1 MADKSAVMKRVF
13 GAGKRNKETKTTDS
27 GGAQSQ
33 WTLTVRLSVQATST
47 GAIVSNED
55 KVSKDIIV
63 IHMLGHG
70 TSQARLVI
78 GR

>member
-1 MADKSAVMKRVF
+1 MGQA
-13 GAGKRNKETKTTDS
+13 KETKKQKPQTQE
-27 GGAQSQ
+27 GPRSQ

-63 IHMLGHG
+63 IHAWPAG